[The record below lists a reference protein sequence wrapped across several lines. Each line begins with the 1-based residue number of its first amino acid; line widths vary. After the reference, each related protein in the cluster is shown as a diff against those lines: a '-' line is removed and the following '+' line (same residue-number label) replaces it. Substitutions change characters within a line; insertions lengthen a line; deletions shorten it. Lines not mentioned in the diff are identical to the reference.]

1 MKELLSSRLGKIALT
16 VLKWGLV
23 SFVISAA
30 GSGLLILI
38 MDISDKIIGPGLFGF
53 LYGIFWLLSF
63 VSFYLLAGA
72 MIILLIMTIVYYS
85 KRYF

>member
-1 MKELLSSRLGKIALT
+1 MKELLTSRLGRIAVK
-16 VLKWGLV
+16 VLIWGLV
-23 SFVISAA
+23 AFIISSG

-38 MDISDKIIGPGLFGF
+38 MDISDKIIGKALFGF

-63 VSFYLLAGA
+63 VSFYLLSIS
-72 MIILLIMTIVYYS
+72 MIVLLVMTIVYYS